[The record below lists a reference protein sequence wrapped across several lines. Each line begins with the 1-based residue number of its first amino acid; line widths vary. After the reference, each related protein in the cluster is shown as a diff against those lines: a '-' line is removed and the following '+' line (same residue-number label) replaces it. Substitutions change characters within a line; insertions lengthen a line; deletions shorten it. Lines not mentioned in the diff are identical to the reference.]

1 MIELKDLAYVR
12 LGASDLE
19 DAESFATKG
28 LGLQIGE
35 QTAKSLYLRSDDRA
49 HTLCYFEGDPSDQTV
64 AFEVEDEEKLGA
76 AATTLDALGHA
87 VHVGN
92 VTECSLRK
100 VKAFIGFKD
109 PTGNQ
114 IELAVRPERS
124 GKRYFATRDAGITG
138 FSHVGLNSTDPA
150 RDEQFWTQVCN
161 ARVSDRIGDIALMRV
176 NAIHHTVAL
185 APGRGPGI
193 HHINHQVESND
204 DVLRSYYHLS
214 GQRVPIVFGPGRH
227 PTSGA
232 RFLYFL
238 GPGEMVFEYSVGV
251 DEIADE
257 ESHRPRQFGFEP
269 SSLCMWGAKSAR
281 PR

>member
-1 MIELKDLAYVR
+1 MIELKDLCYAR
-12 LGASDLE
+12 LGASDLD
-19 DAESFATKG
+19 DAESFSIKS
-28 LGLQIGE
+28 LGLQVAE
-35 QTAKSLYLRSDDRA
+35 HTAKSLYLRSDDRA
-49 HTLCYFEGDPSDQTV
+49 HTLCYFEGDPADQTV
-64 AFEVEDEEKLGA
+64 GFEVEDEDKLTA
-76 AATTLDALGHA
+76 AATTLDELGHA
-87 VHVGN
+87 VHVGTA
-92 VTECSLRK
+92 TECSLRK

-124 GKRYFATRDAGITG
+124 GKRYVATRDAGITG
-138 FSHVGLNSTDPA
+138 FSHVGLYTTDPA
-150 RDEQFWTQVCN
+150 RDERFWTQVCN

-185 APGRGPGI
+185 APGRGAGI
-193 HHINHQVESND
+193 HHINHQVGSND

-232 RFLYFL
+232 RFLYFQ
-238 GPGEMVFEYSVGV
+238 GPDGMVFEYSVGV
-251 DEIADE
+251 DEIEDE
-257 ESHRPRQFGFEP
+257 ETHRPRQFGFEP

>member
-12 LGASDLE
+12 LGTSDLE
-19 DAESFATKG
+19 DAESFATKS

-49 HTLCYFEGDPSDQTV
+49 HTLCYFEGDPGDQTV
-64 AFEVEDEEKLGA
+64 AFEVEDEAKLGA

-92 VTECSLRK
+92 ATECSLRK

-232 RFLYFL
+232 RFLYFQ
-238 GPGEMVFEYSVGV
+238 GPNQMVFEYSVGV

>member
-1 MIELKDLAYVR
+1 MIELKDLAYAR

-19 DAESFATKG
+19 DAQNFATKS

-35 QTAKSLYLRSDDRA
+35 QTAKSLYLRSDERA

-64 AFEVEDEEKLGA
+64 GFEVEDEGKLAA

-92 VTECSLRK
+92 ATECSLRK

-114 IELAVRPERS
+114 IELVVRPERS

-232 RFLYFL
+232 RFLYFQ
-238 GPGEMVFEYSVGV
+238 GPNQMVFEYSVGV
-251 DEIADE
+251 DEIEDKE
-257 ESHRPRQFGFEP
+257 THRPRQFGFEP

-281 PR
+281 LR